1 MILSKIVEDTPCKF
15 LANLISLI
23 WLLFYSQFFL

>member
-15 LANLISLI
+15 KDRPDNLNH
-23 WLLFYSQFFL
+23 LLNDFVIK